1 MARADMA
8 HTDNIGGPWFV
19 DTRCIRCDVARHW
32 APGLIEMD
40 DSGLSY
46 LARQP
51 ESPAETAALWRAA
64 EACPT
69 QSIGNIE
76 IRRPPSPP
84 FPYELTPG
92 VWALG
97 HNARSSFG
105 AHSYLVERPDGNL
118 VVDSPR
124 YLRALAE
131 RVDDLGGIRH
141 MLLSHRDDVADADR
155 WAENCS
161 AEVWIHA
168 ADADAAPYATVI
180 LDGADPVSISPGT
193 VAIPVPGHTEGSVA
207 FHVDDR
213 WLFTGD
219 TLHWNHRRNE
229 LDVFPEQ
236 TFFSWDEL
244 ASSMD
249 LLSMLRVEWVFAGH
263 GSWHDIGTDRYADQ
277 MSRLGEDM
285 RQIGQAG
292 WAQRPRAAYDWY

>member
-8 HTDNIGGPWFV
+8 HTDNVDGPWFV

-69 QSIGNIE
+69 QSIGNLD
-76 IRRPPSPP
+76 IRRPPIRP

-92 VWALG
+92 VLALG

-118 VVDSPR
+118 MVDSPR
-124 YLRALAE
+124 YLRGLAE
-131 RVDDLGGIRH
+131 GVDDLGGIRH
-141 MLLSHRDDVADADR
+141 VLLSHRDDVADADR
-155 WAENCS
+155 WAERYG

-180 LDGADPVSISPGT
+180 LDGDDPALISPGI
-193 VAIPVPGHTEGSVA
+193 VAIPVPGHTEGSVV

-219 TLHWNHRRNE
+219 TLHWNHRRHE

-236 TFFSWDEL
+236 TFHSWDEL
-244 ASSMD
+244 AGSMD
-249 LLSMLRVEWVFAGH
+249 LLSTLRVEWVFAGH
-263 GSWHDIGTDRYADQ
+263 GSWNDVGTDLYADQ
-277 MSRLGEDM
+277 MSSLGDEM
-285 RQIGQAG
+285 RQTGRAG
-292 WAQRPRAAYDWY
+292 WAQRPLAAYDWY